1 MATVR
6 KILGQH
12 NPTASTVETV
22 YTVPAATECV
32 ISSIVVCNTSDTGV
46 ADSFS
51 IAVIPSGSTLATEN
65 LIYVLIPINGFSTFI
80 ATIGITLGAGDFV
93 QVFSTTGSSSFS
105 LFGQEIT

>member
-12 NPTASTVETV
+12 NPTAATVETV
-22 YTVPAATECV
+22 YTVPASTQAV
-32 ISSIVVCNTSDTGV
+32 ISSIAVCNTSDTGA

-65 LIYVLIPINGFSTFI
+65 LLYVLNPIPGNNTFA
-80 ATIGITLGAGDFV
+80 ATLGITLGAGDFV
-93 QVFSTTGSSSFS
+93 QVYSTTGESSFHV
-105 LFGQEIT
+105 FGQEVT